1 MMATALTACVFSCAE
16 HMLIIHREHQ
26 NRYSEELMDLIL
38 FNARRERRV

>member
-1 MMATALTACVFSCAE
+1 MGMALMACVFSRAG